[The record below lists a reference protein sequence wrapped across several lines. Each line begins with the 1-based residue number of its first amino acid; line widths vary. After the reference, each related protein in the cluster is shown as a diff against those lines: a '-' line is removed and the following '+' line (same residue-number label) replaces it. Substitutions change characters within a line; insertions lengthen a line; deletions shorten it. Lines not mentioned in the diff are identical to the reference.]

1 MILQSHP
8 YPLNTRGNFIWVI
21 LFFFFFCS
29 RMGLISVSGRRRYL
43 KELFGGMLQ
52 FYLEQFE
59 MIIVLKSNSH
69 SRFLQKIL
77 QFIWVNLCQ
86 KRKIIEHIC
95 FLFVYLSQS
104 SWQLQLLWIFQRV
117 EKMSSLNIFFPYW
130 RFLVSL

>member
-1 MILQSHP
+1 MILQSQP
-8 YPLNTRGNFIWVI
+8 YPLNTSGNFIWVI

-29 RMGLISVSGRRRYL
+29 RMGLISVSGRRCYL

-77 QFIWVNLCQ
+77 QFIWINLMSKTKNNWTHLFSFCISLQKKLTTATFVNFSTGGKNVQ
-86 KRKIIEHIC
+86 FEH
-95 FLFVYLSQS
+95 
-104 SWQLQLLWIFQRV
+104 
-117 EKMSSLNIFFPYW
+117 FFPYW